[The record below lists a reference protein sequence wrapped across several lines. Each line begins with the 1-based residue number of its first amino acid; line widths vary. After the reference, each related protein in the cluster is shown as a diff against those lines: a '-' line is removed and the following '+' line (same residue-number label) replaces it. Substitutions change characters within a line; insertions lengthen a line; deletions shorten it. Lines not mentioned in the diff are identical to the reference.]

1 MSIDPQK
8 FENPNTYINYLANYE
23 NSIKFLDVLNLN
35 LGFYSRIITILLK
48 FHLRKRLVKKRNLS
62 VEII

>member
-23 NSIKFLDVLNLN
+23 NSIKFLEVFKLNFRVLYQDYKN
-35 LGFYSRIITILLK
+35 
-48 FHLRKRLVKKRNLS
+48 LVKVSFKKKNKLKKKFKF
-62 VEII
+62 